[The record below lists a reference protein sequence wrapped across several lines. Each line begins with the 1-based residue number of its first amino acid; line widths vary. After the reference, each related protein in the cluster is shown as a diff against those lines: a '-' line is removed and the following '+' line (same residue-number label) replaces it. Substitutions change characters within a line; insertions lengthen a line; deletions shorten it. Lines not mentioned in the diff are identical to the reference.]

1 MRRGTEPRSGSF
13 WGAPEALKPNMS
25 ESDRPTTDG
34 SRIRRCAR
42 RHVGE
47 ISVDAVEMV
56 VEGSDV
62 DQKVA
67 EDVFGPL
74 RKLQA
79 FIL

>member
-25 ESDRPTTDG
+25 ESDRHV
-34 SRIRRCAR
+34 RIWIRRCAR

-79 FIL
+79 FTL